1 MPVLRCFSDAVA
13 TSTPRAFMGFML
25 CPRLQGTR
33 ISTLRGYLFTRRRR
47 TARGRFVVMTMT
59 KERDNPTAE
68 AEVDSI
74 PVDVECIRE
83 GLIHALEL
91 PLATTTLRRST

>member
-1 MPVLRCFSDAVA
+1 
-13 TSTPRAFMGFML
+13 
-25 CPRLQGTR
+25 
-33 ISTLRGYLFTRRRR
+33 
-47 TARGRFVVMTMT
+47 MTMT

-91 PLATTTLRRST
+91 PLATTTLRRSTRTSARSAAISTS